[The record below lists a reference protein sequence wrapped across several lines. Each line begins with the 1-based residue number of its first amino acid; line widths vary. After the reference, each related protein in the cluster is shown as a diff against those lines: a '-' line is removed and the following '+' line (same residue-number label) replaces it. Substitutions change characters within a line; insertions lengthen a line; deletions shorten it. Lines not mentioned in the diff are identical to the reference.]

1 MKADAKMSDEINYTL
16 FFTRT
21 NFIRLAKLKLVK
33 DKNKLKTF
41 RGWEVQK
48 QQEVGG
54 DLSVCVLNISP
65 KVSSPPSLLA
75 MHLVKVEI

>member
-41 RGWEVQK
+41 RGWEV
-48 QQEVGG
+48 
-54 DLSVCVLNISP
+54 
-65 KVSSPPSLLA
+65 
-75 MHLVKVEI
+75 